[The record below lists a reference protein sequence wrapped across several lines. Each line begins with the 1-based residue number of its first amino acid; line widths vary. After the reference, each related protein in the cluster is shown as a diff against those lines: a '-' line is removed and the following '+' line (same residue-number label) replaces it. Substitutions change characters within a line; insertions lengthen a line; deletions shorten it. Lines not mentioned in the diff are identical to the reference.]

1 MLQTLAL
8 IPARAGSKSIPN
20 KNVVEVDKHPLIAHS
35 IKSAKDTRLIHRTLV
50 STDSVAIK
58 DISIKSGAEVPFL
71 RSALLAQ
78 DETPDLPVFVN
89 CLNLVD

>member
-8 IPARAGSKSIPN
+8 IPARTGSKSIPN
-20 KNVVEVDKHPLIAHS
+20 KNIVEVDKHPRIAHRV
-35 IKSAKDTRLIHRTLV
+35 KSAKDTRLIHRTLV

-71 RSALLAQ
+71 RPAHLAQ
-78 DETPDLPVFVN
+78 DEIPDLPVFVH